1 MLKTGRPR
9 NIGLTRF
16 DTVYGVSD
24 KVPHGGLRENTL
36 SKTGSNP
43 VNCVAGQDVDGEEP
57 TRKPMPKADIFDPV
71 HAAEM
76 MRRVQ
81 RKIEREL
88 KAAPCRRGEA
98 GRVRDTR

>member
-1 MLKTGRPR
+1 MLKSGRPR

-16 DTVYGVSD
+16 DTVYAVSD

-43 VNCVAGQDVDGEEP
+43 VNCVAGQAVDGEEP
-57 TRKPMPKADIFDPV
+57 TRKPMPKADIFDRK
-71 HAAEM
+71 AADEM
-76 MRRVQ
+76 MERVR

-88 KAAPCRRGEA
+88 KVTPHRRGGA

>member
-1 MLKTGRPR
+1 MLKSGRPR

-16 DTVYGVSD
+16 DTVYAVSD

-57 TRKPMPKADIFDPV
+57 TRKPMPKADIFDRK
-71 HAAEM
+71 AADEM
-76 MRRVQ
+76 MERVR

-88 KAAPCRRGEA
+88 KVTPHRRGGA